1 MITEF
6 HARGGQVTV
15 CPDAHALPVHNGA
28 GRDAEAWVV

>member
-28 GRDAEAWVV
+28 GRDAGAWVV